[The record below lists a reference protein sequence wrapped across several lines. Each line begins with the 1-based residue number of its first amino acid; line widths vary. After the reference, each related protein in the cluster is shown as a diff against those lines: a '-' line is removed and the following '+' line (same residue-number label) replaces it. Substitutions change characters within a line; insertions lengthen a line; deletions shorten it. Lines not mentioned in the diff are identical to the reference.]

1 MKKNYS
7 FYKKTEEVYLS
18 PEFAFPIAVI
28 VMASAITYVCLYF
41 LGITVAILFNV
52 FISFCGNFFFY
63 YYGKSSTTITLE
75 FLIRVA
81 LTTAFFLFIDYGVYA
96 LVIYQETDVFN
107 KLYFYIWLTI
117 IVGGP
122 FLYYVFQ
129 HSSYYF
135 QEKSMAV
142 TYIKVFFKVHH
153 DRELLTYI
161 DTIQFV
167 NTARCTMSDIKLEK
181 PNCFYSESEL
191 NKMDSSDRNYYTGE
205 SVFSEMIHLP
215 FDADTL
221 FMSWYSIIEDKY
233 YDIEVP
239 FPFEKLVIEQEK
251 YPTNVSAVLRG
262 KKTKKLNLHIHE
274 NGGIRLF
281 NEDEV
286 LIDLPESIPAVISE
300 EQRNEKIEFHRLS
313 HEYYSDPK
321 AFSSLIEA
329 IRASGGIEE
338 RFQIQ
343 NTLVSWSMSISGLEG
358 NYYFDMLDVSSH
370 KYKSEKGTLELPMFR
385 FLPKKLEMVYRGDYL
400 YRWLVLRINYQK
412 LYQSIQKLTDGNEK
426 SSVLFDLVFENSSK
440 KTDLKFTLTVNGKS
454 EVFTNWEMQIDKN
467 HKQSM
472 QDHLLDVIEDETRRT
487 LLKEAWALV
496 GKKKYALAQEKCNA
510 LLTLDP
516 RYGYGY
522 FLESRLLW
530 YKEGFEA
537 CYAKKDY
544 FIEKTKHEPA
554 ALAHIY
560 NNYGCILDLELR
572 YEESKSYF
580 EKAIETYPKEGLY
593 VCNLAEMYCKLKDP
607 KKAMEYA
614 EKSRKLGYES
624 ETLNLILESKGTHDF
639 VKMRKE
645 YTQ

>member
-129 HSSYYF
+129 HSRYYF

-251 YPTNVSAVLRG
+251 YPTNVSAILRG

-286 LIDLPESIPAVISE
+286 LIDLPESIPTVISE

-321 AFSSLIEA
+321 AFSGLIEK
-329 IRASGGIEE
+329 IKTSGGIQE
-338 RFQIQ
+338 RFLIK
-343 NTLVSWSMSISGLEG
+343 NKLMLWSMTLSGLKG
-358 NYYFDMLDVSSH
+358 NNYLDLQDVSFS
-370 KYKSEKGTLELPMFR
+370 KYKTELAELETENLR
-385 FLPKKLEMVYRGDYL
+385 FLPKEIGIVYRGNYL
-400 YRWLVLRINYQK
+400 YDWLTLSINTQVLYH
-412 LYQSIQKLTDGNEK
+412 SIQELTAGNHEIP
-426 SSVLFDLVFENSSK
+426 VLFDLVFEDFSE
-440 KTDLKFTLTVNGKS
+440 TGLKFTIRARDKFVLFN
-454 EVFTNWEMQIDKN
+454 NWKIDIKKDR
-467 HKQSM
+467 KQDM
-472 QDHLLDVIEDETRRT
+472 TDHLLDIDEDQQKRD
-487 LLKEAWALV
+487 LYKEAWDLAA
-496 GKKKYALAQEKCNA
+496 GKQYDLAQAKCDTIKA
-510 LLTLDP
+510 IDP
-516 RYGYGY
+516 RYGFAYY
-522 FLESRLLW
+522 LEARLVW

-544 FIEKTKHEPA
+544 FIAKTQHEPA

-560 NNYGCILDLELR
+560 NNFGCLYDLQSL
-572 YEESKSYF
+572 YDESLSCF
-580 EKAIETYPKEGLY
+580 EKAILSNPKDGMY
-593 VCNLAEMYCKLKDP
+593 VCNLAEMYCKLKEP
-607 KKAMEYA
+607 KKAMEMA
-614 EKSRKLGYES
+614 EKSKKLGHES
-624 ETLNLILESKGTHDF
+624 HTLNAILESNG
-639 VKMRKE
+639 MR
-645 YTQ
+645 YS

>member
-7 FYKKTEEVYLS
+7 FYKKTEEVYFS

-28 VMASAITYVCLYF
+28 VMLSIITYGLLYF
-41 LGITVAILFNV
+41 FGISIAVLFNII
-52 FISFCGNFFFY
+52 ISFFGNFYFY
-63 YYGKSSTTITLE
+63 YYGKSSTTITLD

-81 LTTAFFLFIDYGVYA
+81 LVTAFFLFMDYGVFA
-96 LVIYQETDVFN
+96 LVKYQKTDVFN
-107 KLYFYIWLTI
+107 KMYFYLWLVI
-117 IVGGP
+117 ILGVP
-122 FLYYVFQ
+122 VLYYVFQ
-129 HSSYYF
+129 YSRYYYK
-135 QEKSMAV
+135 ETTNAV
-142 TYIKVFFKVHH
+142 TYIKVYLTVHH
-153 DRELLTYI
+153 DRELLTVI

-167 NTARCTMSDIKLEK
+167 NTARHTMSDIKLEK

-191 NKMDSSDRNYYTGE
+191 NKMDSNDRYFYTGK

-215 FDADTL
+215 FDADVL

-233 YDIEVP
+233 YEIEVS
-239 FPFEKLVIEQEK
+239 FPFEKLLIEQEK
-251 YPTNVSAVLRG
+251 YPTNVSATLRG
-262 KKTKKLNLHIHE
+262 KKTKKLNLHIHK

-286 LIDLPESIPAVISE
+286 LIELPESIPTVISE

-321 AFSSLIEA
+321 AFSGLIEK
-329 IRASGGIEE
+329 IKTSGGIQE
-338 RFQIQ
+338 RFLIK
-343 NTLVSWSMSISGLEG
+343 NKLMLWSMTLSGLEG
-358 NYYFDMLDVSSH
+358 NNYLEVLDVSF
-370 KYKSEKGTLELPMFR
+370 KEYKNENLELPMFR
-385 FLPKKLEMVYRGDYL
+385 FLPKKLEMVYRGNYL
-400 YRWLVLRINYQK
+400 YCWLILRINYQK
-412 LYQSIQKLTDGNEK
+412 LYQCIQKLTDGNEE
-426 SSVLFDLVFENSSK
+426 SPVLFDLVFENSSK
-440 KTDLKFTLTVNGKS
+440 ETDLKFTLSANGKS
-454 EVFTNWEMQIDKN
+454 KVFTNWEMQIDKN

-472 QDHLLDVIEDETRRT
+472 QDHLLDVIEDETKRT

-496 GKKKYALAQEKCNA
+496 GEKKYALAQEKCNA

-516 RYGYGY
+516 RYGYAY
-522 FLESRLLW
+522 FLESRLLC

-560 NNYGCILDLELR
+560 NNYGCLLDEELR
-572 YEESKSYF
+572 YEESKTYF
-580 EKAIETYPKEGLY
+580 EKAIDVYPKEGLY
-593 VCNLAEMYCKLKDP
+593 ACNLAEMYCKLKNP

-624 ETLNLILESKGTHDF
+624 ETLNLILDSKGTHDF
-639 VKMRKE
+639 TKMREE